1 MSMVVA
7 VVGAVLKP
15 TSVTVVLSLLI
26 EYFRLSDVTKSAAV
40 AVPPLKR
47 RIVKGVTRLSY
58 HKNRVVSYSVN
69 YLCCCSVGIKSCNV
83 VAKIVKKLLFA
94 LLFSFFFVSSQPGS
108 YRLAYVCGCKV
119 TIKTRSCKKALF
131 ARMVTAL

>member
-69 YLCCCSVGIKSCNV
+69 YICCCSVGIKSCNV

-94 LLFSFFFVSSQPGS
+94 LLFSFFLLVLSQVPTDWLMFVG
-108 YRLAYVCGCKV
+108 AK
-119 TIKTRSCKKALF
+119 
-131 ARMVTAL
+131 

>member
-40 AVPPLKR
+40 AVPP
-47 RIVKGVTRLSY
+47 
-58 HKNRVVSYSVN
+58 
-69 YLCCCSVGIKSCNV
+69 
-83 VAKIVKKLLFA
+83 
-94 LLFSFFFVSSQPGS
+94 P
-108 YRLAYVCGCKV
+108 
-119 TIKTRSCKKALF
+119 
-131 ARMVTAL
+131 